1 MIYALRSLPEEIRWT
16 LLLVDFEGLKDADT
30 ASLLAVPV
38 GTIKFQLH
46 RGRRML
52 YQSLLPLAQHV
63 RFAV

>member
-1 MIYALRSLPEEIRWT
+1 
-16 LLLVDFEGLKDADT
+16 LKDADT
-30 ASLLAVPV
+30 AGLLALPV

-52 YQSLLPLAQHV
+52 YQSLLPLAHRV